1 MAERVQM
8 LALSPTME
16 TGTIANWLKKEGD
29 TIAIGDVLCEV
40 ETDKATMEYE
50 SVQEGTLLK
59 IIVPDGGEA
68 MVEQAIAIVGDAGEN
83 VDALVAEIGAD
94 QNKAA
99 QSNGPAAPA
108 ETEAALSTRE
118 SAIATDDISGN
129 SGPSR
134 STATS
139 IDPPTTTSNGDTRI
153 KASPLARRIAD
164 EKGLALGTIAGSG
177 PGGRIV
183 KRDVVDTA
191 PIAQTGGANAT
202 VALADQSIPVS
213 NKRRVIAQRLAES
226 KYSAPHFYLTT
237 SIFTETLMGARK
249 QLNSTI
255 DHKVSVNAFLLK
267 FAAEAIKRNP
277 VINSSWQGETI
288 VQFGSID
295 IGLAVAQEDGLLTPI
310 VRDCGSKGIVEID
323 GELSDLIERARTN
336 KLAPEE
342 FTGATFSISS
352 LGTYG
357 IEEFTAIINPPGS
370 AILAIGQ
377 MQKVPVV
384 DAHDQIVV
392 RQQMKVTMSC
402 DHRVID
408 GAKGAGFMSDF
419 KGLIEDPVRALY

>member
-16 TGTIANWLKKEGD
+16 TGTIANWLIKEGD
-29 TIAIGDVLCEV
+29 TFAIGDVLCEV

-59 IIVPDGGEA
+59 IIIPNGGEA
-68 MVEQAIAIVGDAGEN
+68 MVEQAIAIVGEAGEN
-83 VDALVAEIGAD
+83 VDELVAEIGAA
-94 QNKAA
+94 QVASAA
-99 QSNGPAAPA
+99 SSVAATPSADNVTGVPQTTDTTTGSTDVGSGKTPSSVAPA
-108 ETEAALSTRE
+108 
-118 SAIATDDISGN
+118 
-129 SGPSR
+129 
-134 STATS
+134 
-139 IDPPTTTSNGDTRI
+139 TTNNGGRI

-164 EKGLALGTIAGSG
+164 DRGLTLGAIAGTG

-183 KRDVVDTA
+183 KRDVVDAAPTPQGVA
-191 PIAQTGGANAT
+191 PIAGANT
-202 VALADQSIPVS
+202 LADQTIPVS
-213 NKRRVIAQRLAES
+213 NKRRVIAQRLGES

-255 DHKVSVNAFLLK
+255 NYKVSVNAFLLK
-267 FAAEAIKRNP
+267 FAAEAIRRNP
-277 VINSSWQGETI
+277 VINSSWQGDTI

-310 VRDCGSKGIVEID
+310 VRDCGSKGIVDID
-323 GELSDLIERARTN
+323 RELSDLIERARSN

-352 LGTYG
+352 LGTFG

-408 GAKGAGFMSDF
+408 GVKGAEFMTDF
-419 KGLIEDPVRALY
+419 KGLMEDPVRALY